1 MKFISKS
8 FFVVSITVIL
18 FLGNSYVV
26 EGQSNP
32 PSGSVSNP
40 TLSTGA
46 ISNPSGTGA
55 VSNPSGF
62 GFRFENPLKVST
74 ICGLIQKLL
83 TAILV
88 LGTPVAVLAMVY
100 AGFMFVLARGN
111 AEKLVKAQKNLLYV
125 LMGIAIFFGSWV
137 LGQVIANTINTIKP
151 GTVNSSNSCN

>member
-1 MKFISKS
+1 MKFISKNFCAVTIVTVL
-8 FFVVSITVIL
+8 FF
-18 FLGNSYVV
+18 GNVYGVAA
-26 EGQSNP
+26 QSNP
-32 PSGSVSNP
+32 AIGGVNNP
-40 TLSTGA
+40 VQVGVN
-46 ISNPSGTGA
+46 NPS
-55 VSNPSGF
+55 SGF

-83 TAILV
+83 TALLV